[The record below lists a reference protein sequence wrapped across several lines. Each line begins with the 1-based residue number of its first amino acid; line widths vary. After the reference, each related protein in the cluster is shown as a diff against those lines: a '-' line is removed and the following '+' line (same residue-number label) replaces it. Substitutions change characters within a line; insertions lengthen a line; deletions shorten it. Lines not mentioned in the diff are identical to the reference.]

1 MPRITSVGIP
11 GESSRRRDEGQGEQ
25 PARTSPWSPPRAMP
39 GRRTASAMA
48 PMSTFQPAVRGCSRA
63 AEHVSFSKAN
73 PSWTRSSGVTRTR
86 APERA
91 VGSASFSIGPPGRP
105 RSSRRDRA
113 IPMVGQAA
121 AFRTSRRTPCPVVT
135 SCRCEI
141 RTPCWVAPRP
151 RRPCGQALIARV
163 SQALGHPVGYITP
176 LLYEIKR
183 SDPRAF
189 RGITVGSNGAY
200 RAGPGWNACT
210 GLGSPDG
217 ALLLEAL
224 RKRRFRAGVGVN
236 RVRTRVSTS

>member
-1 MPRITSVGIP
+1 VVAASGDAGSSDGVRDGPHVDFPACSPWVLACGGTRLVFE
-11 GESSRRRDEGQGEQ
+11 GESILDEVVWSDEDQGTGTGGGISELFDR
-25 PARTSPWSPPRAMP
+25 PAWQAAFEPPRSGNPDGRPGRGVPDVAAHAMP
-39 GRRTASAMA
+39 GGYLVQMRD
-48 PMSTFQPAVRGCSRA
+48 QDAVLGGTS
-63 AEHVSFSKAN
+63 
-73 PSWTRSSGVTRTR
+73 
-86 APERA
+86 
-91 VGSASFSIGPPGRP
+91 
-105 RSSRRDRA
+105 
-113 IPMVGQAA
+113 AA
-121 AFRTSRRTPCPVVT
+121 AAM
-135 SCRCEI
+135 
-141 RTPCWVAPRP
+141 WA
-151 RRPCGQALIARV
+151 ALIARV